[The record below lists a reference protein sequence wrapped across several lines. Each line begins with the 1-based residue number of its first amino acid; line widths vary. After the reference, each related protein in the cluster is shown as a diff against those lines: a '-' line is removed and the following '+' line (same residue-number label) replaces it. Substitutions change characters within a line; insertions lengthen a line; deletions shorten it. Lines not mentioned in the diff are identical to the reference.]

1 MHLLSKCVKSLYN
14 LMI

>member
-1 MHLLSKCVKSLYN
+1 MHLLSKYVKSLYN